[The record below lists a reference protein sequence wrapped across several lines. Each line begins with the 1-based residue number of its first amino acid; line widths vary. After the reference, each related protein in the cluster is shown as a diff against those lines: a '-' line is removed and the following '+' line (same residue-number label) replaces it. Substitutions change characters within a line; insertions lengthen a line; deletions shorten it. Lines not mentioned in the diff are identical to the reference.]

1 VREARFTEEGN
12 MSAKEKV
19 HGEGNYEASRKYDE
33 ATKKFVASGRVEQ
46 AARDAAPKTPA
57 EAAEMKMAEQAALL
71 MAKGVNKKMPPK
83 APDGN
88 PQPIGDPGPPGQ
100 NPADTPPRRGEG
112 PDRR

>member
-1 VREARFTEEGN
+1 
-12 MSAKEKV
+12 MSAKQNV

-33 ATKKFVASGRVEQ
+33 ATKRFVESGRVEQ

-71 MAKGVNKKMPPK
+71 MAKGVKKKMPPK
-83 APDGN
+83 APDGK
-88 PQPIGDPGPPGQ
+88 PQPIDDPGRPDQ
-100 NPADTPPRRGEG
+100 NPSDTPPRPGQG

>member
-1 VREARFTEEGN
+1 
-12 MSAKEKV
+12 MSAKQNV

-33 ATKKFVASGRVEQ
+33 ATKRFVESGRVEQ

-71 MAKGVNKKMPPK
+71 MAKGVKKKMPPK
-83 APDGN
+83 APDGK
-88 PQPIGDPGPPGQ
+88 PQPIDDPGRPDPS
-100 NPADTPPRRGEG
+100 DTPPRPGQG